1 MGVRDLGADFVRLV
15 CVKLICAVL
24 VTVACASACSP
35 AEVATTVSETFTA
48 KRIVTLAPNLT
59 ELVFAAGAADLLVG
73 VSAYSDFPP
82 AAKDLPVVSD
92 AFTVDQEQLVLL
104 KPDLLLA
111 WKSGTPAHV
120 VDELR
125 AAGFNVETVITRGL
139 DDVPAALLR
148 IGELSGHDAHAV
160 VAAEDFRQSI
170 DEIRQQYLGVS
181 EVSVFYQISTRPLYT
196 INGEHFIGEILNLCG
211 GRNIFADLSELA
223 PSVSVEA
230 VIDRN
235 PEVLLAASDSGELPF
250 TDWQRWD
257 GLAANRLGN
266 HFVVSAAEIGRATP
280 RLLVA
285 ARQVCEAL
293 QVARMNRD
301 AANE

>member
-1 MGVRDLGADFVRLV
+1 M
-15 CVKLICAVL
+15 KLICAVL
-24 VTVACASACSP
+24 VTVACTSACSP
-35 AEVATTVSETFTA
+35 DEVATTASETVTA

-59 ELVFAAGAADLLVG
+59 ELVYAAGAADLLVG
-73 VSAYSDFPP
+73 VSAYSDFPS
-82 AAKDLPVVSD
+82 AAKELPVVSD

-125 AAGFNVETVITRGL
+125 AAGFNVEAVTTRGL

-148 IGELSGHDAHAV
+148 IGELSGHDAQAI

-170 DEIRQQYLGVS
+170 DEIRRQYRGAS
-181 EVSVFYQISTRPLYT
+181 ELSVFYQISTRPLYT
-196 INGEHFIGEILNLCG
+196 INGEHFIGEILSLCG

-223 PSVSVEA
+223 PAVSVEA

-250 TDWQRWD
+250 SDWQRWD

-293 QVARMNRD
+293 QVARVNRD
-301 AANE
+301 AAND